1 MHNSPHGDQRA
12 AENNQL
18 VSTDSPEG
26 NYDQQN
32 VNIPPYNAEP
42 DLDHDN
48 VTSLARPDDQL
59 NANVSPNNAL
69 SDFDDT
75 WLVYNPRPDQIHRGE
90 SREDCVERIRL
101 QHLFHPLR
109 VNLMLATQAWTIIKG
124 LLDTFYA
131 LLPAYR
137 NEKCDYM
144 LAVLYEKAIAWYKD
158 ILNNSE
164 KLDRHL
170 REVFGTYSA
179 SPHHQIQLP
188 YMFEIAKIEY
198 QRGHRTFSELSR
210 VNMFNSS
217 IRQWVRGLRS
227 TFPWYQTFRTVENAR
242 ERLAELEEM
251 NVEKQDSFFYQV
263 LVTLTGIEE
272 DVNAERGKFGLLS
285 TPLNALKKEYDD
297 LTEQLRQQYISTG
310 IPHWKIEIPSDENV
324 QRPRISELRSLIENM
339 HKEVTDLDR
348 TPNTKSRIYGFII
361 AFMAPMSPPPRL
373 PIPEETETE

>member
-48 VTSLARPDDQL
+48 VTSLARPDDQQ
-59 NANVSPNNAL
+59 NANVSPNNAQ

-109 VNLMLATQAWTIIKG
+109 VNFMWSKQAWIIIKG
-124 LLDTFYA
+124 VLDKFYA

-137 NEKCDYM
+137 NEKCDHV
-144 LAVLYEKAIAWYKD
+144 LAVLYEKAIAWYKG

-170 REVFGTYSA
+170 CEAFDAFSN
-179 SPHHQIQLP
+179 SHHPIRPP

-198 QRGHRTFSELSR
+198 QRGHRTFSELWRANTFTSGMKQR
-210 VNMFNSS
+210 
-217 IRQWVRGLRS
+217 IRETQW
-227 TFPWYQTFRTVENAR
+227 TTPWYKVFRTVEQAR
-242 ERLAELEEM
+242 KQLEEFERM
-251 NVEKQDSFFYQV
+251 NLDKQYAFLYRVVVELAKID
-263 LVTLTGIEE
+263 E
-272 DVNAERGKFGLLS
+272 DVNAERNKFGPLS
-285 TPLNALKKEYDD
+285 TPLNVLKKEYDD
-297 LTEQLRQQYISTG
+297 LTEQLRQRYISRV
-310 IPHWKIEIPSDENV
+310 IAWNIEIPSDEHV
-324 QRPRISELRSLIENM
+324 QRLYISELRSMIENM
-339 HKEVTDLDR
+339 REKVTESGTIPDVEE
-348 TPNTKSRIYGFII
+348 PIHSFVV
-361 AFMAPMSPPPRL
+361 AFMAPASPPPRL
-373 PIPEETETE
+373 PIPEETEEIE